1 MKLSTKR
8 ITALV
13 VLLTSLALGG
23 VVTFGQQ
30 LGPTP
35 AATFIQYV
43 RGAFAANI
51 SELSPAAFFSNN
63 RGDSLVAQAL
73 PELTEIV
80 RMGGSYQVQTSAAT
94 AALTATPTTVA
105 ALSLYNGEA
114 ATGRTY
120 VIDSVAAFE
129 IVVDATQSNSTALFV
144 LNNIV
149 PVTAP
154 ADAALSIRS
163 LAGRKYAGRART
175 VVGGTVTNEGWFPAG
190 SSAPSAPAAGG
201 SAWKILDVPIKG
213 LYIVPPG
220 GLFSVQ
226 ATKAV
231 ATAAQMQ
238 VVIRWHE
245 VQLTLG
251 F

>member
-1 MKLSTKR
+1 MKFTKR
-8 ITALV
+8 IAIVAALV
-13 VLLTSLALGG
+13 AS
-23 VVTFGQQ
+23 VTIATFAQQ
-30 LGPTP
+30 LTP
-35 AATFIQYV
+35 APASTFIQFV
-43 RGAFAANI
+43 RGAFAANVT
-51 SELSPAAFFSNN
+51 ELMPLAFFSNN

-80 RMGGSYQVQTSAAT
+80 RMGGSYQVQTSAAV

-105 ALSLYNGEA
+105 ALSLYNGES

-120 VIDSVAAFE
+120 VIDSISEFE

-144 LNNIV
+144 LNNVV

-163 LAGRKYAGRART
+163 LAGRKYSGRART
-175 VVGGTVTNEGWFPAG
+175 VVGGTITNDGWFPAG
-190 SSAPSAPAAGG
+190 ASAASAPAAGG
-201 SAWKILDVPIKG
+201 SAWKVIDVPLRG

-226 ATKAV
+226 ASKVA
-231 ATAAQMQ
+231 ATAAQAQ
-238 VVIRWHE
+238 FVIRWHE